1 MSPMHVTL
9 KAGVT
14 YPVACVAGGVRER
27 GSDGGAAIFPR
38 GHREGFRE
46 QLDSSPILS
55 RLRHSRSRLRY
66 QSKSTRTR
74 NPASYALRLRYQ
86 SKSTRTRNP
95 ASYAGYL
102 SWNFGN
108 FRLDGLLFENSTISG
123 FSKTFFRN
131 FSVPFIHVLQ
141 ISLFSAEWKV
151 SKLVHLTP

>member
-74 NPASYALRLRYQ
+74 NPASYA
-86 SKSTRTRNP
+86 
-95 ASYAGYL
+95 GYL